1 MKIGAFAAL
10 AAAFS
15 VTVLAGCGDKAA
27 ETTEATPPATTST
40 PAATAVTTANAKG
53 SVKVGD
59 QAVCIVCAVKEGA
72 TAKEEV
78 KAVLDYKDKTY
89 AFCND
94 AEKAEFISEPAK
106 FAQAQ

>member
-1 MKIGAFAAL
+1 MKIGAFAAF

-15 VTVLAGCGDKAA
+15 VTVLAGCGDNAA
-27 ETTEATPPATTST
+27 ETTEAPAATTST

-59 QAVCIVCAVKEGA
+59 QAVCVVCAVKEGS
-72 TAKEEV
+72 TEKEEV

-89 AFCND
+89 AFCNE
-94 AEKAEFISEPAK
+94 AEKAEFISEPTK
-106 FAQAQ
+106 YTQAQ